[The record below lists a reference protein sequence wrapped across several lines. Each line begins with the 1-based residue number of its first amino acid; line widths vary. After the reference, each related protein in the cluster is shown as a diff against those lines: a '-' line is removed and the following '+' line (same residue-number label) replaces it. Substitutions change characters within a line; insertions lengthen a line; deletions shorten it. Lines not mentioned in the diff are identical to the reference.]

1 MKKTDSLTFIGL
13 IVSTVLVLVGAAK
26 GSSSGLKNFF
36 DVSSIL
42 ITVLGSFGA
51 LMITFTIDDIKLI
64 KNALQYSFKTMS
76 VSKLDLLEQFKTL
89 SKKARKEGL
98 LSIESDVMGIEDP
111 FMKKGLELCIDGLEI
126 NEIRSILEL
135 EIDSVED
142 TNNRYS
148 KLFKTW
154 GTFAPAFGM
163 LGTLIGLIQML
174 ADLTSPDLI
183 ASGMGKALITTFYGS
198 LLANIALNP
207 ILYNIDEKTEKEIYV
222 KEMMLEGII
231 SIQSGESSIV
241 VEERLA
247 TYLSNNEKL
256 EIMKS
261 NKNTERAM
269 SNGA

>member
-13 IVSTVLVLVGAAK
+13 ILSTVLVLFGAIK
-26 GSSSGLKNFF
+26 GSSSGLSSFYDF
-36 DVSSIL
+36 SSIL
-42 ITVLGSFGA
+42 ITVFGSFGA
-51 LMITFTIDDIKLI
+51 LMITFTMDDIKLM
-64 KNALQYSFKTMS
+64 KSALQYSFKTVS
-76 VSKLDLLEQFKTL
+76 VSKLDLLNQFKSL
-89 SKKARKEGL
+89 SRKARKDGL
-98 LSIESDVMGIEDP
+98 LSIENDVMKIKDP

-126 NEIRSILEL
+126 NEIKSILEL
-135 EIDSVED
+135 EIDAIEE

-148 KLFKTW
+148 KIFKTW

-174 ADLTSPDLI
+174 SDLTSPDLI

-207 ILYNIDEKTEKEIYV
+207 IAYNIDEKTEKEIYI

-231 SIQSGESSIV
+231 SLQSGESSIV

-247 TYLSNNEKL
+247 AYLSRSEKVEFL
-256 EIMKS
+256 KS
-261 NKNTERAM
+261 NKNTERVI